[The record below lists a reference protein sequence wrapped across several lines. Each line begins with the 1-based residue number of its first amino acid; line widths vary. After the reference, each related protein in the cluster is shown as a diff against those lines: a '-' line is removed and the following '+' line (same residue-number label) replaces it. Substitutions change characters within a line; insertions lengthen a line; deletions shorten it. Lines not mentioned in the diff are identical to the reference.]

1 MDDSLEKFKTR
12 LHLFTAKEQ
21 IELTNNRLIMS
32 EKIKREQI
40 LWNKIITNT
49 LNAMKNKL
57 IIEK

>member
-1 MDDSLEKFKTR
+1 MDDSLEQFKTR
-12 LHLFTAKEQ
+12 LHLFTAKEK
-21 IELTNNRLIMS
+21 IELINNRLIIS